1 MGAASTGTATSGRR
15 PVTQALDRVAKKHHK
30 RPLPSFISDELVGKA
45 VAKGHPEEHL
55 RRRRGRTGGCGR
67 ALAAVRAEAWVGAVM
82 GFAVM
87 GAAVMGDGDVTTLQ
101 GGGSLLVWS

>member
-1 MGAASTGTATSGRR
+1 
-15 PVTQALDRVAKKHHK
+15 
-30 RPLPSFISDELVGKA
+30 
-45 VAKGHPEEHL
+45 
-55 RRRRGRTGGCGR
+55 
-67 ALAAVRAEAWVGAVM
+67 M